1 MERASGVG
9 HDSCRRELQV
19 ETAHLLAYHSLCV
32 CVCVCQVEGAEMVM
46 TGKRHGGSGV
56 VVEERHRI
64 LQLLLSQKRV
74 ITLLQERAFPQ
85 KSVLASYGG
94 PKKLASADMS
104 VAEADALLANYS
116 GDFNVTLSD
125 ADKQGMSHTL
135 LPTQTRLR

>member
-1 MERASGVG
+1 MIVG
-9 HDSCRRELQV
+9 DVSCS
-19 ETAHLLAYHSLCV
+19 LAWSSQPACLSLTVCVCV
-32 CVCVCQVEGAEMVM
+32 CVCVCQVEGAELVM
-46 TGKRHGGSGV
+46 TGKRHAGSGV

-74 ITLLQERAFPQ
+74 ISLLQERAFPQ